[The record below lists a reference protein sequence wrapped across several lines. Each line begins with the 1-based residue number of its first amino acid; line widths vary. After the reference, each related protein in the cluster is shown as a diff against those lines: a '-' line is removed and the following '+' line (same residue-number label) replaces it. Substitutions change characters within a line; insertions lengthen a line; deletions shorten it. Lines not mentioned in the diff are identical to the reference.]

1 MRALNRHP
9 ACNLYMHHLDS
20 AEDWAEPPF
29 DGAKYVALLMLPEKQ
44 LGAAVLGEMARRL
57 IDTGCRCVNIWGE
70 DCWRVWEIVNRV
82 ARPHNKEAE
91 KNGRDF
97 VSIGGLE
104 MASAHE
110 VAVQLLLCSDYNE
123 HVFANFLVLFW
134 GQGARMEEDLI
145 KALRDEL
152 SEGEELVRSL
162 SPELQQKYNEI
173 HQRGSQ
179 L

>member
-1 MRALNRHP
+1 
-9 ACNLYMHHLDS
+9 MHHLEN

-29 DGAKYVALLMLPEKQ
+29 DGAKYLALLVLPEKQ
-44 LGAAVLGEMARRL
+44 LGDAALGEVARNLMA
-57 IDTGCRCVNIWGE
+57 TGCRSVNIWGE
-70 DCWRVWEIVNRV
+70 DCWLVWEIVNRV
-82 ARPHNKEAE
+82 ARSHNREAE

-104 MASAHE
+104 VASAHE

-134 GQGARMEEDLI
+134 GQDARMEEDLI
-145 KALRDEL
+145 TALRDEL

-162 SPELQQKYNEI
+162 SPELQHEYNEI

-179 L
+179 S